1 MPSSYI
7 ENNNA
12 SNKTRRY
19 LKAASQRQ
27 IMLVKTGN
35 QKNKKMLKVNNRNN
49 RKSCEIC
56 TNLTI
61 KIPEQRHWRLYN
73 EIKHICSKNF
83 RRTKQT
89 AQKVP
94 SFFFQELQLITVLL
108 LICDSHMSWSTR
120 FVSLKLCVGFS
131 IFESFSFLLKFLF
144 LFKKLHR
151 LFHFRASLCL
161 Y

>member
-1 MPSSYI
+1 MCASTDVLLFVNITNANIASDLLVVYLNSNYVSLTISNQVPSSYI

-19 LKAASQRQ
+19 LKAANQRQ

-61 KIPEQRHWRLYN
+61 KITEQRH
-73 EIKHICSKNF
+73 
-83 RRTKQT
+83 
-89 AQKVP
+89 
-94 SFFFQELQLITVLL
+94 
-108 LICDSHMSWSTR
+108 
-120 FVSLKLCVGFS
+120 
-131 IFESFSFLLKFLF
+131 
-144 LFKKLHR
+144 
-151 LFHFRASLCL
+151 
-161 Y
+161 